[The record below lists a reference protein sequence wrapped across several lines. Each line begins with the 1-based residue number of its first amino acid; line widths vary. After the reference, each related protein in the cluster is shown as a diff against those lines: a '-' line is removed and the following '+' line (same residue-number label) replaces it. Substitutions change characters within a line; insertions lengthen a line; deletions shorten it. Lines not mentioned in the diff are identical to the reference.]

1 MRKRGKTVEP
11 VSTLGSDPDMDTSS
25 AVSSGSP
32 VAADPDIDT
41 VPVLKAREEAAA
53 YTVLA
58 EPVSRSVPGEGMAC
72 MPSPATLAQ
81 SDASRNPGSAPEG
94 ASTDAAIAEAVSLSG
109 SDPTVDTASAV
120 ATASA
125 PIPPPTQVRRRA
137 APRTAGT
144 RVQGQPAFVLHSYPY
159 KETSL
164 IVELLTR
171 DFGRVALIAKGAKR
185 PHSQLRGVLQTF
197 QPLSASW
204 TGKNE
209 LRTLTDADWVGGM
222 LPLEKT
228 ALLCGFYLNELLVKL
243 LARDDAHPVLFDHYV
258 ATLNQLAHL
267 EPPPIVLRKFETALL
282 KETGV
287 AADLT
292 RCTATRTRV
301 LAEVQYVVEPERGP
315 RPVRDDDAA
324 PRVSGK
330 TLLDMEREDY
340 QDVATQA
347 QSKQLMRFLLA
358 YHLNG
363 TPLNTR
369 QILIDLMQL

>member
-1 MRKRGKTVEP
+1 
-11 VSTLGSDPDMDTSS
+11 
-25 AVSSGSP
+25 
-32 VAADPDIDT
+32 
-41 VPVLKAREEAAA
+41 
-53 YTVLA
+53 
-58 EPVSRSVPGEGMAC
+58 
-72 MPSPATLAQ
+72 
-81 SDASRNPGSAPEG
+81 
-94 ASTDAAIAEAVSLSG
+94 
-109 SDPTVDTASAV
+109 VDTKSAV
-120 ATASA
+120 AARRKA
-125 PIPPPTQVRRRA
+125 PPP
-137 APRTAGT
+137 RTVGI
-144 RVQGQPAFVLHSYPY
+144 RVAGQPAFVLHSYPY

-197 QPLSASW
+197 QPLSVSW

-228 ALLCGFYLNELLVKL
+228 ALLCGFYLNELMVKL
-243 LARDDAHPVLFDHYV
+243 LARDDAHPALFDHYV
-258 ATLNQLAHL
+258 STLNQLAHA
-267 EPPPIVLRKFETALL
+267 EPAPIVLRKFETALL

-292 RCTATRTRV
+292 RCTTTRTKV
-301 LAEVQYVVEPERGP
+301 LADVQYVVEPERGP
-315 RPVRDDDAA
+315 RPEREDDFI

-340 QDVATQA
+340 QDAITQT

-358 YHLNG
+358 HHLG
-363 TPLNTR
+363 GAPLNTR

>member
-1 MRKRGKTVEP
+1 VGARRK
-11 VSTLGSDPDMDTSS
+11 
-25 AVSSGSP
+25 
-32 VAADPDIDT
+32 
-41 VPVLKAREEAAA
+41 
-53 YTVLA
+53 
-58 EPVSRSVPGEGMAC
+58 
-72 MPSPATLAQ
+72 
-81 SDASRNPGSAPEG
+81 
-94 ASTDAAIAEAVSLSG
+94 
-109 SDPTVDTASAV
+109 
-120 ATASA
+120 
-125 PIPPPTQVRRRA
+125 PPP
-137 APRTAGT
+137 RTVGI
-144 RVQGQPAFVLHSYPY
+144 RVAGQPAFVLHSYPY

-197 QPLSASW
+197 QPLSVSW

-228 ALLCGFYLNELLVKL
+228 ALLCGFYLNELMVKL
-243 LARDDAHPVLFDHYV
+243 LARDDAHPALFDHYV
-258 ATLNQLAHL
+258 STLNQLAHA
-267 EPPPIVLRKFETALL
+267 EPAPIVLRKFETALL

-292 RCTATRTRV
+292 RCTATRTKV
-301 LAEVQYVVEPERGP
+301 LADVQYVVEPERGP
-315 RPVRDDDAA
+315 RPEREDDFI

-340 QDVATQA
+340 QDAITQT

-358 YHLNG
+358 HHLG
-363 TPLNTR
+363 GAPLNTR